1 MKIYELVEQTVGTVP
16 PGAGA
21 PLSPTQPTIP
31 STTNTANTG
40 TGATQQMGQPPQ
52 NMSNIKNNINNL
64 KGLLGAAGATG
75 TIDTNKIAGAMNDPK
90 QAMSPNV
97 MQALQ
102 GLLPGLADALQNNQ
116 AAGQIKSAIKTG
128 VDAQQKIQQ
137 VQQAANDPQ
146 YQKVAE
152 SLKRLVES
160 LKKLK

>member
-1 MKIYELVEQTVGTVP
+1 MKIHELVEQNIAPVG

-21 PLSPTQPTIP
+21 PLGPTQPTVA
-31 STTNTANTG
+31 STANT
-40 TGATQQMGQPPQ
+40 ATNTTQMGQTPVDPQ
-52 NMSNIKNNINNL
+52 NMSNIKNNLNNL
-64 KGLLGAAGATG
+64 RSLLGAAGATRP
-75 TIDTNKIAGAMNDPK
+75 IDTNKIAGAMNDPK

-137 VQQAANDPQ
+137 AQQAANDPQ
-146 YQKVAE
+146 YKQVAE